1 MNLPYLLQRSAA
13 RVRSLPLLRNLSP
26 LWRAVRP
33 AFDAVMAALSGGRA
47 IELPMPLSEDRFRFD
62 LAFRNS
68 DFASSEAAPY
78 RWVAEQLRPGMVFFD
93 IGANIGFYTLN
104 AVKRVGAT
112 GLVAAVEPQDASRR
126 MPERHVRLNGF
137 QDRVRILDCPAGDSD
152 GVAVEF
158 FQPSEQV
165 HSGSS
170 LAFARDVD
178 YVDRSRLN
186 IHRKTMR
193 TVDSLAAELGRDPDV
208 LKIDVEGAELRV
220 LRGAER
226 VLRRRRPT
234 ALSAVHPFW
243 MAGLQDTVE
252 DLAAFVASVGYR
264 MVGLDGSPRPKPDYE
279 EVLLLPPETGGPGP
293 EGAR

>member
-1 MNLPYLLQRSAA
+1 
-13 RVRSLPLLRNLSP
+13 
-26 LWRAVRP
+26 
-33 AFDAVMAALSGGRA
+33 
-47 IELPMPLSEDRFRFD
+47 
-62 LAFRNS
+62 
-68 DFASSEAAPY
+68 
-78 RWVAEQLRPGMVFFD
+78 MVFFD